1 MPVHPQPS
9 QPACSCCGD
18 PVAWAPVA
26 GHRDSSDHR
35 PSAQTDAESRVDP
48 DQVDRTDTD
57 ALDQVDQ
64 TDADAPEESSLRDA
78 AFQHP
83 AGVAVE
89 LASTAVGAPSTVP
102 NPVCRDCAASATT
115 PDGEQID
122 GLPTEPD
129 FDSAADAGGDVPGLT
144 PCETGPN
151 PVVVDGACCWRTGSD
166 DAWQL
171 SRDALNCD
179 SCAEFV
185 RRHTD
190 GDGRPL
196 AWFAPAPGGGV
207 VQTRIEPDSAAALTA
222 FVEQFDGTTP
232 VRIEPTATASSPVAT
247 ERPAVGLQRVDDATP
262 AASATSAAPATSA
275 TSTPPTFEATLLTA
289 EPQSVRFELPAIE
302 RVTVVDPRS
311 LPAFTDREPTTR
323 VAYYRTLAATAPELV
338 EVESLRPLLA
348 ASDPQVRYTAVR
360 TAETVLAATPAAG
373 IELVDALA
381 DRLDDREL
389 TALYAVRSLIHVA
402 EGYPDAVASEAGAL
416 TGCIDSGD
424 SLLATAA
431 TRLLLYIAEHDPAA
445 AIDATPALAS
455 LLSPT
460 PTRARRQALAT
471 LGMLAEPY
479 PEEVRPL
486 VPQLCSLLDT
496 DDPQY
501 RISCT
506 AALGRVT
513 AEYPDAAAPAVPT
526 LLDQLAMDDPELRGN
541 AVGVLGDIA
550 QRFPTD
556 IAPYTDELGPMLD
569 DDDPTVRSNT
579 AGTLARIADEK
590 PRHVREFVPEL
601 IELLEDSWLRSRVHA
616 CWALGYCGDDA
627 AVDAL
632 DDARHTDPDEAV
644 RDRAA
649 WALDQIE

>member
-1 MPVHPQPS
+1 M
-9 QPACSCCGD
+9 
-18 PVAWAPVA
+18 
-26 GHRDSSDHR
+26 
-35 PSAQTDAESRVDP
+35 
-48 DQVDRTDTD
+48 
-57 ALDQVDQ
+57 
-64 TDADAPEESSLRDA
+64 
-78 AFQHP
+78 
-83 AGVAVE
+83 
-89 LASTAVGAPSTVP
+89 P

-115 PDGEQID
+115 PDGEPIE
-122 GLPTEPD
+122 GLPSDPADDEP
-129 FDSAADAGGDVPGLT
+129 SLT

-151 PVVVDGACCWRTGSD
+151 PVMVDGARCWRTGSD

-171 SRDALNCD
+171 SRDALDCD
-179 SCAEFV
+179 SCGEFV
-185 RRHTD
+185 DCHTD
-190 GDGRPL
+190 DDGRPL
-196 AWFAPAPGGGV
+196 AWFAPDPAGGV
-207 VQTRIEPDSAAALTA
+207 VQIRIEPDSAAALTA
-222 FVEQFDGTTP
+222 FIEQFDGTTP
-232 VRIEPTATASSPVAT
+232 VRIKPTATASSPVTT
-247 ERPAVGLQRVDDATP
+247 EQPVVGLQRVDDDPSSRVP
-262 AASATSAAPATSA
+262 A
-275 TSTPPTFEATLLTA
+275 STPPTFEATLLTA
-289 EPQSVRFELPAIE
+289 EPQPVRFELPAIE

-311 LPAFTDREPTTR
+311 LPTYTDREPATR
-323 VAYYRTLAATAPELV
+323 AAYYRTLAATAPELV

-360 TAETVLAATPAAG
+360 TAETALEATPTAG
-373 IELVDALA
+373 IDLIDALA
-381 DRLDDREL
+381 DRLADREL

-402 EGYPDAVASEAGAL
+402 EGHPDAVADAAGGL
-416 TGCIDSGD
+416 TGCIDAGD

-471 LGMLAEPY
+471 LSMLAEPY

-486 VPQLCSLLDT
+486 VPQLCSLLET
-496 DDPQY
+496 DDAQY

-526 LLDQLAMDDPELRGN
+526 LLDQLAMDDAELRGN

-590 PRHVREFVPEL
+590 PRHVREFVPDL

-649 WALDQIE
+649 WALDRIE